1 MKSLIL
7 FVLAV
12 ALVACIPCDAY
23 AGPLGIFPNFHPVR
37 ALVRGVGKVA
47 KAAGQVAK
55 GTVRAARPRARACN

>member
-1 MKSLIL
+1 MFYRIL

-12 ALVACIPCDAY
+12 ALACCIPCDAY
-23 AGPLGIFPNFHPVR
+23 AGPLGIFPNFHPVQKL
-37 ALVRGVGKVA
+37 ARGVGKAA